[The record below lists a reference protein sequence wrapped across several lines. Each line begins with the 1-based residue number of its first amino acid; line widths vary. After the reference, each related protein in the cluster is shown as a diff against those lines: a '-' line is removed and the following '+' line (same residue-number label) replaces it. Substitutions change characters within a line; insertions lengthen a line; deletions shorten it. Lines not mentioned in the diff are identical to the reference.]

1 MAKIDIKSA
10 YRNVPIHPDDRWL
23 LGMMWKGSVFVDAPK
38 IFTAIADGV
47 ARTRGVNNL
56 LHYLDD
62 FFLTGAPSSDEC
74 RVAKRTLLQV
84 FEDLGIPV
92 AKEKP
97 TTCLIFLGLEIDS
110 ITMQLRLP
118 AEKLAALLVLI
129 QSWLHRQ
136 SCTRRELESLVGSL
150 HFACSVVRSG
160 KTFLRRVFELLSVA
174 RKRHHYIRLNQSF
187 RSDLRW
193 WDLFLAPLNRRP
205 LARPIIPASQR
216 ITFASDASGSIGCGT
231 PHWLQLLW
239 RETGSNQSIA
249 SRLKNFCPLCWLA
262 LFGDIC
268 GRISQ

>member
-1 MAKIDIKSA
+1 M
-10 YRNVPIHPDDRWL
+10 
-23 LGMMWKGSVFVDAPK
+23 
-38 IFTAIADGV
+38 
-47 ARTRGVNNL
+47 
-56 LHYLDD
+56 
-62 FFLTGAPSSDEC
+62 
-74 RVAKRTLLQV
+74 QV
-84 FEDLGIPV
+84 FEDLGVPV
-92 AKEKP
+92 AQEKLEGP

-118 AEKLAALLVLI
+118 AEKLAALLVLV

-216 ITFASDASGSIGCGT
+216 ITFASDASGSIGCGALWT

-239 RETGSNQSIA
+239 RETGAIRSTSIA
-249 SRLKNFCPLCWLA
+249 SRLKNFCPSCWLA
-262 LFGDIC
+262 LFGDDELVSSSVV
-268 GRISQ
+268 R